1 MATNF
6 VKAKFQEIYDF
17 GTVSGRT
24 TILGI
29 HTPQGYRVQ
38 KLLGGFFR
46 QFRKVKY
53 SGCTVSMVPAAQL
66 PADPL
71 QVSFEAGGLTVDP
84 RDLLNPIL
92 FHGCHGESMNEIL
105 NNYLVN
111 QEPDAIAP
119 TAPSQSVT
127 ENLPTLAQAEQGY
140 YAALSDP
147 SFRKFGI
154 QSGAK
159 VSLKPM
165 VHPLVLT
172 NPMVPSDSKSNF
184 VKVASGQPFYST
196 VSGKNTGD
204 FVDVIDDSNSGGSD
218 AGNYHAGIVT
228 PGGFVPTTA
237 PQGLDAV
244 YGFTPMMFSN
254 GLRPLGWLP
263 TTQYPPATKEG
274 QIYKVAQDYDT
285 KGATMLWDAQI
296 GPTTLPKLFMGMFIL
311 PPSYTQEMYFRLIIT
326 HYFEF
331 KDFTTCLA
339 LNVDGPYGS
348 YTETIPEPT
357 TSGTPSGSSSTSLEV
372 VNGNV
377 ELTADGVY

>member
-6 VKAKFQEIYDF
+6 VKAKFQEIYDM

-29 HTPQGYRVQ
+29 HTPQGDRVQ

-46 QFRKVKY
+46 QFRKFKY
-53 SGCTVSMVPAAQL
+53 SGCSVTMVPAAQL

-71 QVSFEAGGLTVDP
+71 QVSFEAGALTCDP

-92 FHGCHGESMNEIL
+92 FHGCHGESLNSIL
-105 NNYLVN
+105 NQYLSTS
-111 QEPDAIAP
+111 P
-119 TAPSQSVT
+119 TDGSVAET
-127 ENLPTLAQAEQGY
+127 RPTLAEAEAGY
-140 YAALSDP
+140 YSALSDP

-159 VSLKPM
+159 VNLTPK

-172 NPMVPSDSKSNF
+172 NPLVPNDSQLSYYNGAGKEENTIF
-184 VKVASGQPFYST
+184 GATTGQAL
-196 VSGKNTGD
+196 D
-204 FVDVIDDSNSGGSD
+204 LDSSPEINNSGFENVGYTVPFINNS
-218 AGNYHAGIVT
+218 GIR
-228 PGGFVPTTA
+228 
-237 PQGLDAV
+237 AV
-244 YGFTPMMFSN
+244 YGVSPRMFSN
-254 GLRPLGWLP
+254 GLKPLGWLP
-263 TTQYPPATKEG
+263 TTTFPPAIKDGMVSYDPTKTMDST
-274 QIYKVAQDYDT
+274 VAPVVS
-285 KGATMLWDAQI
+285 DAPI
-296 GPTTLPKLFMGMFIL
+296 GVTQLPKLFMGFFML

-339 LNVDGPYGS
+339 VNPNGPQFA

-357 TSGTPSGSSSTSLEV
+357 VSGSEASTTSLEV
-372 VNGNV
+372 VDGNV
-377 ELTADGVY
+377 ALTTDGVY

>member
-105 NNYLVN
+105 NQYLVG
-111 QEPDAIAP
+111 QEPDFFTPQEQKNTSVREVRP
-119 TAPSQSVT
+119 TT
-127 ENLPTLAQAEQGY
+127 EQAEAGY

-165 VHPLVLT
+165 VHPMVLT
-172 NPMVPSDSKSNF
+172 NPMVPSKSHLDF
-184 VKVASGQPFYST
+184 VMKENGNPVYSSVT
-196 VSGKNTGD
+196 GVNTGK
-204 FVDVIDDSNSGGSD
+204 FVDVVSNANPNQPFEGAITNPGGVVPFINDSGLT
-218 AGNYHAGIVT
+218 ALH
-228 PGGFVPTTA
+228 GFVP
-237 PQGLDAV
+237 QV
-244 YGFTPMMFSN
+244 FSN

-263 TTQYPPATKEG
+263 TTTYPPATKEG
-274 QIYKVAQDYDT
+274 IIIKVTEQT
-285 KGATMLWDAQI
+285 STATPNVWNLGVDV
-296 GPTTLPKLFMGMFIL
+296 TTLPKLFMGLFIL
-311 PPSYTQEMYFRLIIT
+311 PPSYTQEMYFRLIIN

-348 YTETIPEPT
+348 YTETIPEPAG
-357 TSGTPSGSSSTSLEV
+357 TSEASATSLEV
-372 VNGNV
+372 VNGTV

>member
-53 SGCTVSMVPAAQL
+53 SGCTVTMVPAAQL
-66 PADPL
+66 PADPA
-71 QVSFEAGGLTVDP
+71 QVSFEAGALTVDP

-105 NNYLVN
+105 NQYLVGQTPDTFTPTGEN
-111 QEPDAIAP
+111 DSVQEAR
-119 TAPSQSVT
+119 PSTSVT
-127 ENLPTLAQAEQGY
+127 EAGY

-172 NPMVPSDSKSNF
+172 NPMVPSKAHSDF
-184 VKVASGQPFYST
+184 VATASGKQFYES
-196 VSGKNTGD
+196 VNGVDVGE
-204 FVDVIDDSNSGGSD
+204 FVDVENTSPASD
-218 AGNYHAGIVT
+218 AGKYYGSIQY
-228 PGGFVPTTA
+228 PGGFA
-237 PQGLDAV
+237 PLGELNAMW
-244 YGFTPMMFSN
+244 GFTPQMFSN

-263 TTQYPPATKEG
+263 TTMYPPATKEG
-274 QIYKVAQDYDT
+274 TVSVVGKDADT
-285 KGATMLWDAQI
+285 GGATNLWNADI

-311 PPSYTQEMYFRLIIT
+311 PPSYTQEMYFRLIIN

-339 LNVDGPYGS
+339 VNIDGPSGS

-357 TSGTPSGSSSTSLEV
+357 TSGASSTSLEV
-372 VNGNV
+372 VNGTV
-377 ELTADGVY
+377 ELTTDGVY

>member
-53 SGCTVSMVPAAQL
+53 SGCTVTMVPAAQL
-66 PADPL
+66 PADPA
-71 QVSFEAGGLTVDP
+71 QVSFEAGALTVDP

-105 NNYLVN
+105 NQYLVG
-111 QEPDAIAP
+111 QEPDAFSP
-119 TAPSQSVT
+119 LEQKNTSVREVRPDTSAT
-127 ENLPTLAQAEQGY
+127 EAGY

-172 NPMVPSDSKSNF
+172 NPMVPSNAHSDF
-184 VKVASGQPFYST
+184 VYSHEGQNYSS
-196 VSGKNTGD
+196 VYGKDVGD
-204 FVDVIDDSNSGGSD
+204 FVDVEQTPSDSS
-218 AGNYHAGIVT
+218 AGNYYGGIKY
-228 PGGFVPTTA
+228 PGGFA
-237 PQGLDAV
+237 PMGELNSAW
-244 YGFTPMMFSN
+244 GFSPQMFSN

-263 TTQYPPATKEG
+263 TTMYPPATKEG
-274 QIYKVAQDYDT
+274 VVPMVSQNDNTAGLT
-285 KGATMLWDAQI
+285 KMWNIDI

-311 PPSYTQEMYFRLIIT
+311 PPSYTQEMYFRLIIN

-339 LNVDGPYGS
+339 VNIDGPYGS
-348 YTETIPEPT
+348 YTETIPEPAP
-357 TSGTPSGSSSTSLEV
+357 GTKAAPTSLEV
-372 VNGNV
+372 VDGTV
-377 ELTADGVY
+377 QLTTDGVY

>member
-1 MATNF
+1 MATNL

-53 SGCTVSMVPAAQL
+53 AGCSVTMVPAAQL
-66 PADPL
+66 PADPA
-71 QVSFEAGGLTVDP
+71 QVSFEAGALTVDP

-92 FHGCHGESMNEIL
+92 FHGCHGESMNEVL
-105 NNYLVN
+105 NQYLVGQTPDTFTPTGQN
-111 QEPDAIAP
+111 DSVQEAR
-119 TAPSQSVT
+119 PSTSDT
-127 ENLPTLAQAEQGY
+127 EAGY

-172 NPMVPSDSKSNF
+172 NPMVPSKSHTDF
-184 VKVASGQPFYST
+184 VVKEGGNPVYSSVTGVDTGKFVDAVSNASANQPFEGAIT
-196 VSGKNTGD
+196 N
-204 FVDVIDDSNSGGSD
+204 
-218 AGNYHAGIVT
+218 
-228 PGGFVPTTA
+228 PGGFSPM
-237 PQGLDAV
+237 GELNNLW
-244 YGFTPMMFSN
+244 GFTPQMFSN

-263 TTQYPPATKEG
+263 TTMYPPATKAGVVPIVTE
-274 QIYKVAQDYDT
+274 QT
-285 KGATMLWDAQI
+285 ATATVNAWNTGIDV
-296 GPTTLPKLFMGMFIL
+296 TTLPKLFMGIFIL
-311 PPSYTQEMYFRLIIT
+311 PPSYTQEMYFRLIIN

-339 LNVDGPYGS
+339 LNVDGPFGS
-348 YTETIPEPT
+348 YTETIPEPAVSKASP
-357 TSGTPSGSSSTSLEV
+357 TSVEV
-372 VNGNV
+372 VDGTV
-377 ELTADGVY
+377 ALTTDGVY